1 MPSNE
6 NTRDS
11 SAASVALTAYEVKA
25 GDVLQSSCSS
35 YSVLN
40 LIGEGTF
47 GKIAASIDLRTK
59 QNVAV
64 KILKKRESTQDTKH
78 EVSML
83 KLIGRLDST
92 YMVRFHE
99 QFVHMEQNCLV
110 FERLDI
116 SLYDLQWRQRKYLP
130 LNQIRPI
137 AKQVFEALDALKGM
151 DVIHADIKPEN
162 IMFVH
167 LQNQPLRVKLIDF
180 GCSMMKSKIHQG
192 MYIQPNGYRAP
203 EISLG
208 LPFTEAV
215 DVWGVGCVLAFLYM
229 AQNPFCISSDYQM
242 MKGIVTVLG
251 QPEDRLLRDGNY
263 SRCFFIEEW
272 GADRSSWRLMT
283 AEEFRAT
290 NCLET
295 EGVPSSLSSLIS
307 LIFFHPWLEAA
318 EMDDRMVFVNLLS
331 GLLHVDGDQRITPRQ
346 ALRHP
351 FITMSHLRKD
361 GDSWDYRTS
370 SQLAMKVCPNANSV
384 YCATSDSSHGATSDS
399 SHGAISEKGY
409 TESMDKV
416 SCEALVFTSAPK
428 SSTGDKYTSSE
439 DDGAF
444 YDVPLEDVA
453 VDVTAAATTS
463 SGGKRKWL
471 RRIQKFFS
479 SPISFFRR
487 KVDKVSCEALVST
500 SAPKSSTGDK
510 YTSSEVLDSDLS
522 TSKDTS
528 VPSIKDDDT
537 SELSW
542 CSDATVDDVA
552 VDDAAVDEAA
562 VDDAAVDDAAV
573 DDVAVDDVAVDDA
586 AVDDAAVD
594 DVAVDDVALDD
605 AAVDMAVDDAAVDDA
620 AVDVALDD
628 VALDDVA
635 FDDVAVDDVAVDDVA
650 FDDVAFDDVA
660 LDNGAFYDV
669 ALDDGA
675 FYDVHLDDVAVDD
688 AAVDEAAVDDVAVD
702 NVAVDVAVD
711 DAAVDDAA
719 VDVAVDM
726 AVDMAVD
733 VAVDDVAFDDVAFDD
748 VAFDDVALDDGAFYD
763 VALDDWA
770 FYDVPLDDVAVD
782 VTAAATASSGG
793 KRKWLRR
800 IQKFFSSPISFF
812 RRKVDKVSCEA
823 LVSTSAPKSST
834 GDKYT
839 SSEVLDSDL
848 STSKDT
854 SLPSIKDD
862 DTSELS
868 WCSEATVDDVAVD
881 DAAVDEAAVDDVAVD
896 NVAVDDAAV
905 DDVAVDVAVDD
916 AAVDDV
922 AVDDAAVDD
931 VAVDVAV
938 DDAAVDDAAVD
949 DAAVD
954 DAAVDDVA
962 VDVAVDDAAVDD
974 VAVDDAAVDDVAVD
988 VAVDD
993 AAVDDA
999 AVDDA
1004 AVDDAAVDD
1013 VAVDDA
1019 AVDDVAVDDAAVD
1032 DAAVDDAAVDDAA
1045 VDDAAVD
1052 DAAVDDAAV
1061 DDAAVDVAVDV
1072 AFDDV
1077 ALDDGAFYDVPLDD
1091 VAVDVTAAATASS
1104 GGKRKWLRRIQ
1115 KFFSSL
1121 ISFFRRK
1128 VED

>member
-399 SHGAISEKGY
+399 SHGATSDSSHGAISEKGY
-409 TESMDKV
+409 TDSMDKV
-416 SCEALVFTSAPK
+416 SCEALVSTSAPK

-562 VDDAAVDDAAV
+562 VDDVAVDDAAVDDAAV
-573 DDVAVDDVAVDDA
+573 DDVAVDVAVDDAAVDMAVDDA

-594 DVAVDDVALDD
+594 DVAVDDVA
-605 AAVDMAVDDAAVDDA
+605 VD
-620 AVDVALDD
+620 
-628 VALDDVA
+628 
-635 FDDVAVDDVAVDDVA
+635 
-650 FDDVAFDDVA
+650 
-660 LDNGAFYDV
+660 
-669 ALDDGA
+669 
-675 FYDVHLDDVAVDD
+675 
-688 AAVDEAAVDDVAVD
+688 
-702 NVAVDVAVD
+702 
-711 DAAVDDAA
+711 
-719 VDVAVDM
+719 
-726 AVDMAVD
+726 D

-763 VALDDWA
+763 VALDDGA

-868 WCSEATVDDVAVD
+868 WCSDATVDDVAVD

-905 DDVAVDVAVDD
+905 DD
-916 AAVDDV
+916 
-922 AVDDAAVDD
+922 AAVDD

-949 DAAVD
+949 
-954 DAAVDDVA
+954 VA
-962 VDVAVDDAAVDD
+962 VDVT
-974 VAVDDAAVDDVAVD
+974 
-988 VAVDD
+988 
-993 AAVDDA
+993 
-999 AVDDA
+999 
-1004 AVDDAAVDD
+1004 
-1013 VAVDDA
+1013 
-1019 AVDDVAVDDAAVD
+1019 
-1032 DAAVDDAAVDDAA
+1032 
-1045 VDDAAVD
+1045 
-1052 DAAVDDAAV
+1052 
-1061 DDAAVDVAVDV
+1061 VDV

-1115 KFFSSL
+1115 KFFSSPISFFRRKVDKVSCEALVSTSAPKSSTGDKYTSSEVLDSDLSTSKDTSLPSIKDDDTSELSWCSDATVDDVAVDDAAVDEAAVDDVAVDNVAVDDAAVDDAAVDDVAVDVAVDDAAVDDAAVDVAVDVTVDVAFDDVALDDVAVDVTAAATASSGGKRKWLRRIQKFFSSL

>member
-83 KLIGRLDST
+83 KLIGRLDSA

-116 SLYDLQWRQRKYLP
+116 SLYDLQQWRQWKYLP

-137 AKQVFEALDALKGM
+137 AKQVFEALDALKGI
-151 DVIHADIKPEN
+151 DVIHADIKPDN

-263 SRCFFIEEW
+263 SRCFFIEER

-307 LIFFHPWLEAA
+307 LIFFHPSLEAA
-318 EMDDRMVFVNLLS
+318 EMDDRMVFVSLLN

-370 SQLAMKVCPNANSV
+370 SQLAMKVCPSANSV
-384 YCATSDSSHGATSDS
+384 YCATSDSSHCATSDSSHGATSDSSHGATSDSSHGATSDS

-416 SCEALVFTSAPK
+416 SCEALVSTSAPK

-439 DDGAF
+439 VLDSDLSTSKDTSVPSIKDDDTSELSWCSDATVDDAAVDDAAVDEAAVDDVAVDEAAVDDAAVDDVAVDDAAVDDAAVDDAAVDVAVDDVALDDAAVDMAVDDAAVDVALDDVAVDDVAVDDVAVDDVAVDDVAFDDVAFDDVAFDDVALDDGALDDGAF
-444 YDVPLEDVA
+444 YDVALDDVA
-453 VDVTAAATTS
+453 VDVTAAATAS

-562 VDDAAVDDAAV
+562 VDD
-573 DDVAVDDVAVDDA
+573 VAVDDA
-586 AVDDAAVD
+586 AV

-628 VALDDVA
+628 VA
-635 FDDVAVDDVAVDDVA
+635 VDDVA

-660 LDNGAFYDV
+660 LDDV
-669 ALDDGA
+669 ALDDG
-675 FYDVHLDDVAVDD
+675 
-688 AAVDEAAVDDVAVD
+688 
-702 NVAVDVAVD
+702 
-711 DAAVDDAA
+711 
-719 VDVAVDM
+719 
-726 AVDMAVD
+726 
-733 VAVDDVAFDDVAFDD
+733 
-748 VAFDDVALDDGAFYD
+748 
-763 VALDDWA
+763 A

-854 SLPSIKDD
+854 SVPSIKDD

-868 WCSEATVDDVAVD
+868 WCSDATVDDVAVD

-896 NVAVDDAAV
+896 
-905 DDVAVDVAVDD
+905 DVAVDD
-916 AAVDDV
+916 V
-922 AVDDAAVDD
+922 
-931 VAVDVAV
+931 
-938 DDAAVDDAAVD
+938 
-949 DAAVD
+949 
-954 DAAVDDVA
+954 
-962 VDVAVDDAAVDD
+962 
-974 VAVDDAAVDDVAVD
+974 
-988 VAVDD
+988 
-993 AAVDDA
+993 
-999 AVDDA
+999 
-1004 AVDDAAVDD
+1004 
-1013 VAVDDA
+1013 
-1019 AVDDVAVDDAAVD
+1019 
-1032 DAAVDDAAVDDAA
+1032 
-1045 VDDAAVD
+1045 
-1052 DAAVDDAAV
+1052 AV

-1072 AFDDV
+1072 AVDDVAFDDV
-1077 ALDDGAFYDVPLDD
+1077 ALDDGALDDGAFYDVALDD

>member
-399 SHGAISEKGY
+399 SHGATSDSSHGAISEKGY
-409 TESMDKV
+409 TDSMDKV
-416 SCEALVFTSAPK
+416 SCEALVSTSAPK

-562 VDDAAVDDAAV
+562 VDD
-573 DDVAVDDVAVDDA
+573 VAVDDA

-594 DVAVDDVALDD
+594 DTAVDDVAVDVAVDD

-620 AVDVALDD
+620 AV
-628 VALDDVA
+628 
-635 FDDVAVDDVAVDDVA
+635 DVAVDDVAVDDVA

-660 LDNGAFYDV
+660 LD
-669 ALDDGA
+669 
-675 FYDVHLDDVAVDD
+675 
-688 AAVDEAAVDDVAVD
+688 
-702 NVAVDVAVD
+702 
-711 DAAVDDAA
+711 
-719 VDVAVDM
+719 
-726 AVDMAVD
+726 
-733 VAVDDVAFDDVAFDD
+733 
-748 VAFDDVALDDGAFYD
+748 DVALDDGAFYD
-763 VALDDWA
+763 VALDDGA

-868 WCSEATVDDVAVD
+868 WCSDATVDDVAVD

-905 DDVAVDVAVDD
+905 DD
-916 AAVDDV
+916 
-922 AVDDAAVDD
+922 AAVDD

-949 DAAVD
+949 
-954 DAAVDDVA
+954 VA
-962 VDVAVDDAAVDD
+962 VDVT
-974 VAVDDAAVDDVAVD
+974 
-988 VAVDD
+988 
-993 AAVDDA
+993 
-999 AVDDA
+999 
-1004 AVDDAAVDD
+1004 
-1013 VAVDDA
+1013 
-1019 AVDDVAVDDAAVD
+1019 
-1032 DAAVDDAAVDDAA
+1032 
-1045 VDDAAVD
+1045 
-1052 DAAVDDAAV
+1052 
-1061 DDAAVDVAVDV
+1061 VDV

-1077 ALDDGAFYDVPLDD
+1077 ALDD